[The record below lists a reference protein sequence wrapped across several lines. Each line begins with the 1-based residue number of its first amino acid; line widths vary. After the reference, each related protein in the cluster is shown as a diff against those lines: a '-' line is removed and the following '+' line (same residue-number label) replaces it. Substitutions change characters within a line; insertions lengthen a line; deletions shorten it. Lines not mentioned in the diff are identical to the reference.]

1 MTPGTGP
8 VHGASRNLVRSRPAS
23 AQPHHTRGD
32 IAAVLAAK
40 VSARRAPH
48 LGARGLSRAIIWP
61 RPTSPVDRVYVA
73 DPGAVGRNFTGFQ
86 ALPVGQA
93 HPLDGSTVALPNG
106 SQPDNV
112 LFNSIRNTLVGHD
125 HWQRM
130 SPLSLTPIAKG
141 APSKLSA
148 KEFAVL
154 EAWMAA
160 SPAGAS
166 LANLRLSRRPSGRA
180 TASGDRGAEYPL
192 RSRHF

>member
-1 MTPGTGP
+1 M
-8 VHGASRNLVRSRPAS
+8 
-23 AQPHHTRGD
+23 
-32 IAAVLAAK
+32 
-40 VSARRAPH
+40 
-48 LGARGLSRAIIWP
+48 
-61 RPTSPVDRVYVA
+61 A

-160 SPAGAS
+160 SPAFLSAEAGAS

-180 TASGDRGAEYPL
+180 TASGDRPGPGWPRTGARAASGRTRPA
-192 RSRHF
+192 